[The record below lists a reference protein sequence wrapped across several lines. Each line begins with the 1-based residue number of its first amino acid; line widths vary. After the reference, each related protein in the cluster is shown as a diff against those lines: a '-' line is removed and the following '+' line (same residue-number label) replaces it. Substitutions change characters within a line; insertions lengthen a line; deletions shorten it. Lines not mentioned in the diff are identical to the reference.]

1 MAQFEFNDYSVK
13 VIAAMSDALV
23 AGLEAA
29 AGEIEAR
36 TIRNSR
42 QGHTYGDIQA
52 RALWKHKVDEG
63 ELKAYVGSEHEAGY
77 WEEFGTGE
85 HALNRDGR
93 KGWWVYVE
101 GQDSGDG
108 GKSYAT
114 KEEAEEAAAFL
125 RRVAKLDAYATNG
138 LEPNRPLFRAFSSSK
153 STVQDIIQDH
163 LKGME

>member
-1 MAQFEFNDYSVK
+1 MAPVEFEDYSVK
-13 VIAAMSDALV
+13 VIGAMNDALI
-23 AGLEAA
+23 AGLEEA
-29 AGEIEAR
+29 AGEIENA

-52 RALWKHKVDEG
+52 RALWDHFVDEG
-63 ELKAYVGSEHEAGY
+63 KMEAQVGSQHEAAY

-85 HALNRDGR
+85 HALNHDGR

-114 KEEAEEAAAFL
+114 KEEAEQAAAFL

-138 LEPNRPLFRAFSSSK
+138 LEPNRPLFRAFSSTK
-153 STVQDIIQDH
+153 DTVQAIFESK

>member
-1 MAQFEFNDYSVK
+1 MAPVEFDDYSVK
-13 VIAAMSDALV
+13 VIGAMTDALI
-23 AGLEAA
+23 AGLEEA
-29 AGEIEAR
+29 AGEIETV

-42 QGHTYGDIQA
+42 QGHKYGDKEA
-52 RALWKHKVDEG
+52 RALWEHRVNEG
-63 ELKAYVGSEHEAGY
+63 EMTAQVGSQYEAGF

-85 HALNRDGR
+85 HALNHDGR

-101 GQDSGDG
+101 GEDSGDG

-114 KEEAEEAAAFL
+114 KEEAEQAAEFL

-138 LEPNRPLFRAFSSSK
+138 LEPNRPLFRAFSSTK
-153 STVQDIIQDH
+153 DTVQAIFESK

>member
-1 MAQFEFNDYSVK
+1 MANFEFKDYTVK
-13 VIAAMSDALV
+13 AIGEIEEAMI
-23 AGLEAA
+23 AGLEEA

-42 QGHTYGDIQA
+42 QGHSYGDIQA
-52 RALWKHKVDEG
+52 RALWDHKVDEG
-63 ELKAYVGSEHEAGY
+63 EKTAYIGSQHEAGY

-114 KEEAEEAAAFL
+114 KEEAEQAAAFL
-125 RRVAKLDAYATNG
+125 RRVAKLDAYATDG
-138 LEPNRPLFRAFSSSK
+138 LEPNRPLFRAFDSAK
-153 STVQDIIQDH
+153 SVVQAIFEEK
-163 LKGME
+163 LKGLE

>member
-1 MAQFEFNDYSVK
+1 MAPVKFEDYSVK
-13 VIAAMSDALV
+13 VIGAMTDALI
-23 AGLEAA
+23 AGLEES
-29 AGEIEAR
+29 AGEIEAV

-52 RALWKHKVDEG
+52 RALWEHRVNEG
-63 ELKAYVGSEHEAGY
+63 QMEAQVGSQHEAGF

-85 HALNRDGR
+85 HALNHDGR

-114 KEEAEEAAAFL
+114 KEEAEQAATFL
-125 RRVAKLDAYATNG
+125 RKVAKLDAYATNG
-138 LEPNRPLFRAFSSSK
+138 LAPNRPLFRAFSSTK
-153 STVQDIIQDH
+153 GTVQAIFESK